1 MLGPVA
7 MELSEILIAIAQV
20 AVGGGI
26 VQGALAW
33 SRRRSELR
41 QLDRQTD
48 SVAVGAADTVVTMLR
63 TELQDAKVAAE
74 ETSKR
79 NAAEQADLRRQ
90 IQHLGE
96 EVSRLRA
103 DLVIARAEIARL
115 KSDREGELS

>member
-1 MLGPVA
+1 MA